1 MLYYCDFKA
10 VILSRLNKKY
20 VMKVK
25 FLFIVCACLL
35 GFGVLK
41 AQELSE
47 LEELDTRASTLE
59 NSVRLLQKFKV
70 SGYIQAQY
78 QYAQTDADGTNFKL
92 TQRRNAYETAEL
104 KDFGRFGLRRGRFK
118 LTYEDGIA
126 SGVVQIDVTEKGTSS
141 DRNVVM
147 FKDIYLQVKDPWFG
161 TSNLKAGIFDRT
173 FGHEISYSS
182 SRRESPERSRIFQ
195 SLFPDER
202 DLGVALT
209 LQPPTSSPLKIFKL
223 EAGLFAGNGIK
234 PMFTNHMDFIGHLTM
249 TQPIGYNA
257 LLSGGISAYL
267 GGTLQQNA
275 ETYVVKNNDWV
286 LDSDSKDNIGK
297 YAKRQY
303 FGIDLQ
309 FSTLSA
315 AGLTYLRGEYIF
327 GEHGGEAGG
336 AYGFNFNGLP
346 PSTPVY
352 MRKINGGYALLTQ
365 DLGESPFSVIIKY
378 DWYNRNTGI
387 SGNDVKNAN
396 DLSMSNIGLGMYWR
410 INPALRL
417 TAYYDIVKNE
427 TTDKLTAT
435 KNEDGKI
442 TANGWDKD
450 RNDNVF
456 TLRLQYK
463 F

>member
-1 MLYYCDFKA
+1 MKMKKTITMLCGLL
-10 VILSRLNKKY
+10 ITLS
-20 VMKVK
+20 VS
-25 FLFIVCACLL
+25 
-35 GFGVLK
+35 
-41 AQELSE
+41 AQDLSE
-47 LEELDTRASTLE
+47 QEEINAKIPALE

-78 QYAQTDADGTNFKL
+78 QFAQTDADGTNFKL
-92 TQRRNAYETAEL
+92 TQRRNAYETSEL

-118 LTYEDGIA
+118 FTYEDGIA
-126 SGVVQIDVTEKGTSS
+126 SGVVQIDVTEKGIST

-147 FKDIYLQVKDPWFG
+147 FKDIYLQIKDPWFG

-173 FGHEISYSS
+173 FGHEIAYSS

-209 LQPPTSSPLKIFKL
+209 LQPASSSPLKIFKL
-223 EAGLFAGNGIK
+223 EGGLFAGNGIK
-234 PMFTNHMDFIGHLTM
+234 PMYTNHMDFIGHLTVNK
-249 TQPIGYNA
+249 PIGYNTVI
-257 LLSGGISAYL
+257 SGGISAYL

-275 ETYVVKNNDWV
+275 QTYVIKNKEWV
-286 LDSDSKDNIGK
+286 VDSDTRDNIGK

-303 FGIDLQ
+303 FGIDFQLVTMT
-309 FSTLSA
+309 S
-315 AGLTYLRGEYIF
+315 AGLTQLRAEYIF
-327 GEHGGEAGG
+327 GEHPGDAGG
-336 AYGFNFNGLP
+336 AYPFNFNGLP
-346 PSTPVY
+346 PATPVY
-352 MRKINGGYALLTQ
+352 MRKIDGGYALLTQ
-365 DLGESPFSVIIKY
+365 DLGQSPLSVIVKY
-378 DWYNRNTGI
+378 DWYNRNKDI
-387 SGNDVKNAN
+387 SGNDIRNAN
-396 DLSMSNIGLGMYWR
+396 ELAMSNIGLGMYWR

-427 TTDKLTAT
+427 TTNQLTDT

-442 TANGWDKD
+442 TAYGWDKD
-450 RNDNVF
+450 RKDNVF